1 MRDLI
6 VKDDDLVA
14 ATHGRGF
21 WILDDI
27 TPLRQIDA
35 ASAAKDA
42 ILFKPTTA
50 WRVRWNT
57 STDMP
62 WPKEEPTGANP
73 PDGAIINYYLKAAAS
88 GPVTLEILRQD
99 GRLVRR
105 YSSDDPV
112 TPIPDRAERA
122 GAHLLVSAAAGA
134 LDRGRAC
141 TGSSGTFTTSR
152 WPAEA
157 AAGAAACR
165 SRGFPT
171 TRRRAEHAVG
181 DARHLHA

>member
-1 MRDLI
+1 M

-27 TPLRQIDA
+27 SPLRQVDA
-35 ASAAKDA
+35 ASAGQEV

-73 PDGAIINYYLKAAAS
+73 PDGAIINYYLKSAQA
-88 GPVTLEILRQD
+88 GPVFLEIRD
-99 GRLVRR
+99 GSGRLVRR
-105 YSSDDPV
+105 YSSADPV
-112 TPIPDRAERA
+112 TPIPDAKAAPVPTYWYREPQVFEHLARHAPVRLGRA
-122 GAHLLVSAAAGA
+122 LPAAG
-134 LDRGRAC
+134 RGRRR
-141 TGSSGTFTTSR
+141 GPR
-152 WPAEA
+152 RPADPGDPA
-157 AAGAAACR
+157 QL
-165 SRGFPT
+165 
-171 TRRRAEHAVG
+171 AVG
-181 DARHLHA
+181 GHDARGCRPAPIRWR